1 MRTAVFGV
9 AAVLVVAS
17 AIATHA
23 QATDPFEF
31 YKNYLAVLANANTLD
46 VLLPYYTK
54 ELSGGLSKMPK
65 DMQANYVKMNKR
77 VPLDIKVTKQT
88 VNTENAR
95 FEMMAKD
102 ADGQRMTG
110 AVTLV
115 KEAGAWKI
123 DDAMW
128 IGPPPKG

>member
-1 MRTAVFGV
+1 MGVAIFAV
-9 AAVLVVAS
+9 AAVLVVPS
-17 AIATHA
+17 AVATHA

-31 YKNYLAVLANANTLD
+31 YKNYLGVLANANTLD

-88 VNTENAR
+88 VNTQNAR
-95 FEMMAKD
+95 FEMVAKD

-110 AVTLV
+110 SVTLV
-115 KEAGAWKI
+115 KEGGTWKI
-123 DDAMW
+123 DDAVW
-128 IGPPPKG
+128 IGTPPKG